1 MSENKKS
8 LLSGE
13 LAISIKRFFAKLRF
27 AQNDKYLDIV
37 GEGDGNSGATSV
49 PLPSSTT
56 IICCHSER
64 SEESLIFHQTRMIKN
79 ILISVLTL
87 IPLLSNSQPGYRV
100 GTSQVGIEP
109 DQSLISLHLGGYG
122 APKEGR
128 FTLQWV
134 NKGNVPEVSAL
145 CGLNDK
151 LYLVSKGELFF
162 MNPFGNSLKLS
173 KAGKADNIRSIASFK
188 GELYALNFNGEILK
202 TKLTDG
208 IKWKKIGLADPSSV
222 VITVLNNQLFAA
234 NDQGSL
240 WSTDLTKSTFAWI
253 KSESVNKTISL
264 AANSRKLFALTD
276 EDVIYQIEPGKKD
289 SKWLKAA
296 YKNNQT
302 IKEDIKH
309 LAMVNGRL
317 YGISMEN
324 VLYLG
329 EHRTEGNLTSRAM
342 AIKSEEQ
349 TVVILNVDVCG
360 LNDTFIGLLKKE
372 VFLKHHIPAA
382 AIFVNSTHT
391 HFAPVTQNWLT
402 WQEPNQRPDSAFLYS
417 TVKNGILK
425 AVADALKGMV
435 PAELSFGRGAADIGY
450 NRSLKDHQEIYD
462 NAVDVIKVN
471 YSGKYGESFLFMA
484 ACHPVFSTAGT
495 LHFTISA
502 NYPGVARKLVEERTG
517 TTNSLF
523 LQGTAGDVNP
533 RDNGEYITGEKL
545 ANEVIA
551 VLDRPMTK
559 ISGPITCF
567 LDTINFPVTPW
578 SREEIKA
585 YRAENSDK
593 VGDVYAEKNVK
604 WCDLMSKYI
613 DEGTMPKSMPV
624 YVNTINIG
632 NWKLLGFSRET
643 TTGYGL
649 GVKKFWPDKLI
660 SVAGYTNDVS
670 SYLPTHMHI
679 EQGTYEGKD
688 SFFWYGMPNI
698 FPKNV
703 DETILDRVKS
713 LER

>member
-1 MSENKKS
+1 MK
-8 LLSGE
+8 
-13 LAISIKRFFAKLRF
+13 
-27 AQNDKYLDIV
+27 
-37 GEGDGNSGATSV
+37 
-49 PLPSSTT
+49 
-56 IICCHSER
+56 
-64 SEESLIFHQTRMIKN
+64 IKN
-79 ILISVLTL
+79 LLLTVLIL
-87 IPLLSNSQPGYRV
+87 IPLLSYSQTSYLI
-100 GTSQVGIEP
+100 GTSQEGIEP

-128 FTLQWV
+128 FTLQWI
-134 NKGNVPEVSAL
+134 NKGSVPEVSAL
-145 CGLNDK
+145 CGVNDK
-151 LYLVSKGELFF
+151 LYLVSKGDLFF
-162 MNPFGNSLKLS
+162 MNPSGNNSMLAKV
-173 KAGKADNIRSIASFK
+173 GKAENIRSIASFK

-202 TKLTDG
+202 TKLTG
-208 IKWKKIGLADPSSV
+208 SIKWKKIGLADPSAI
-222 VITVLNNQLFAA
+222 VIAVLNNSLFAS
-234 NDQGSL
+234 NDQGTL
-240 WSTDLTKSTFAWI
+240 WSTDLTTSKFEWT
-253 KSESVNKTISL
+253 KSESVKKAVSL
-264 AANSRKLFALTD
+264 AANNRKIFALTD
-276 EDVIYQIEPGKKD
+276 EDIIYQIEPRKRD

-309 LAMVNGRL
+309 LAMVSGRL
-317 YGISMEN
+317 YGISKEN
-324 VLYLG
+324 VLFLG
-329 EHRTEGNLTSRAM
+329 EHRTEGNLSSRAM
-342 AIKSEEQ
+342 AIKSDEK

-360 LNDTFIGLLKKE
+360 LNDTFTGLLKKE
-372 VFLKHHIPAA
+372 VYLKHHIPAA

-402 WQEPNQRPDSAFLYS
+402 WQEPNQLPDSTFLYS

-425 AVADALKGMV
+425 AVDDALEGMA

-471 YSGKYGESFLFMA
+471 YIGKNRESFLFMA

-545 ANEVIA
+545 ANEVLA
-551 VLDRPMTK
+551 VLGRPMTK

-578 SREEIKA
+578 SKEEIKG
-585 YRAENSDK
+585 YRAENIDK
-593 VGDVYAEKNVK
+593 IGDVYAEKNVK
-604 WCDLMSKYI
+604 WCHLMSKYI
-613 DEGTMPKSMPV
+613 DEGTMPESMPV

-632 NWKLLGFSRET
+632 NWKLVGFSRET

-649 GVKKFWPDKLI
+649 GVKKFWPEKLI

-679 EQGTYEGKD
+679 EQSTYEGKD

-703 DETILDRVKS
+703 DEIILNRVKS

>member
-1 MSENKKS
+1 MK
-8 LLSGE
+8 
-13 LAISIKRFFAKLRF
+13 
-27 AQNDKYLDIV
+27 
-37 GEGDGNSGATSV
+37 
-49 PLPSSTT
+49 
-56 IICCHSER
+56 
-64 SEESLIFHQTRMIKN
+64 IKN
-79 ILISVLTL
+79 LLLTVLIL
-87 IPLLSNSQPGYRV
+87 IPLLSYSQTSYLI
-100 GTSQVGIEP
+100 GTSQEGIEP

-128 FTLQWV
+128 FTLQWI
-134 NKGNVPEVSAL
+134 NKGSVPEVSAL
-145 CGLNDK
+145 CGVNDK
-151 LYLVSKGELFF
+151 LYLVSKGDLFF
-162 MNPFGNSLKLS
+162 MNPSGNNSMLAKV
-173 KAGKADNIRSIASFK
+173 GKAENIRSIASFK

-202 TKLTDG
+202 TKLTG
-208 IKWKKIGLADPSSV
+208 SIKWKKIGLADPSAI
-222 VITVLNNQLFAA
+222 VIAVLNNSLFAS
-234 NDQGSL
+234 NDQGTL
-240 WSTDLTKSTFAWI
+240 WSTDLTTSKFEWT
-253 KSESVNKTISL
+253 KSESVKKAVSL
-264 AANSRKLFALTD
+264 AANNRKIFALTD
-276 EDVIYQIEPGKKD
+276 EDIIYQIEPRKRD

-309 LAMVNGRL
+309 LAMVSGRL
-317 YGISMEN
+317 YGISKEN
-324 VLYLG
+324 VLFLG
-329 EHRTEGNLTSRAM
+329 EHRTEGNLSSRAM
-342 AIKSEEQ
+342 AIKSDEK

-360 LNDTFIGLLKKE
+360 LNDSFTGLLKKE
-372 VFLKHHIPAA
+372 VYLKHHIPAA

-402 WQEPNQRPDSAFLYS
+402 WQEPNQLPDSTFLYS

-425 AVADALKGMV
+425 AVDDALEGMA

-471 YSGKYGESFLFMA
+471 YIGKNRESFLFMA

-545 ANEVIA
+545 ANEVLA
-551 VLDRPMTK
+551 VLGRPMTK

-578 SREEIKA
+578 SKEEIKG
-585 YRAENSDK
+585 YRAENIDK
-593 VGDVYAEKNVK
+593 IGDVYAEKNVK
-604 WCDLMSKYI
+604 WCHLMSKYI
-613 DEGTMPKSMPV
+613 DEGTMPESMPV

-632 NWKLLGFSRET
+632 NWKLVGFSRET

-649 GVKKFWPDKLI
+649 GVKKFWPEKLI

-679 EQGTYEGKD
+679 EQSTYEGKD

-703 DETILDRVKS
+703 DEIILNRVKS